1 MEAGQTPLET
11 KVLSVATDQ
20 AFPPTPGTIKSGAI
34 LSASQTGV
42 K

>member
-20 AFPPTPGTIKSGAI
+20 AFPPTLGAIKSGAI
-34 LSASQTGV
+34 L
-42 K
+42 